1 MQINRRIKT
10 KMKASKWIRNKKLN
24 VIFKRK
30 ETDVDKKF
38 LNEYRNRNIFFFNYS
53 ITKQTINGKRIK

>member
-10 KMKASKWIRNKKLN
+10 KMKASKWIRNKKPN

-38 LNEYRNRNIFFFNYS
+38 LNEYRNRNFFFS
-53 ITKQTINGKRIK
+53 IIV